1 MVCNPPYISQAKLAG
16 ERAALLE
23 NEPREAFDGGPYGL
37 SIHQRVVQG
46 GAALPQ
52 ARRLACCS
60 RSAWARSRQVKML
73 FERTRAYEDTP
84 RRGQRRRRGAR
95 RGRPQDQPERQLMEL
110 KKQVRDFVTANFYV
124 ADPAAL
130 EDRTSLLD
138 QGIIDSTGV
147 LEVIMFIE
155 TTFGVAVQDSEMLPE
170 NLDSIER
177 IAAFVARKTSQ
188 PVPLAA

>member
-1 MVCNPPYISQAKLAG
+1 
-16 ERAALLE
+16 
-23 NEPREAFDGGPYGL
+23 
-37 SIHQRVVQG
+37 
-46 GAALPQ
+46 
-52 ARRLACCS
+52 
-60 RSAWARSRQVKML
+60 
-73 FERTRAYEDTP
+73 
-84 RRGQRRRRGAR
+84 
-95 RGRPQDQPERQLMEL
+95 MEL

-124 ADPAAL
+124 ADPGSL

-155 TTFGVAVQDSEMLPE
+155 STFGVTVEDSEMLPE

-188 PVPLAA
+188 PVPLPA